1 MPFRPGNLAARKG
14 LLRMKLCMMS
24 CCMSGTPQEVA
35 DAAVRCGM
43 TGIDW
48 VHTADLPTKDLRKIS
63 ADAGLEVVSFTTLD
77 ERVTHLRADRHAAC
91 REILD
96 LAFASGAGEVMLPPF
111 AADGAA
117 GKEEALA
124 RWIEFYAQAAG
135 LAAEAGIT
143 ITFETSPAL
152 ACPVFLPEDALR
164 VLDAVPGIRMV
175 FDQGNMAIAADPIAA
190 FDRLKDRVIRF
201 HLKDF
206 VLSPEPREGYT
217 SRHGKHYRFELIG
230 RGSLDI
236 AGFWRHVPG
245 PWRDLYATPETNDPT
260 GAIPAPEAIRR
271 VSRDLVQW

>member
-1 MPFRPGNLAARKG
+1 
-14 LLRMKLCMMS
+14 
-24 CCMSGTPQEVA
+24 MSGTPQEVA
-35 DAAVRCGM
+35 DTAVRCGM

-48 VHTADLPTKDLRKIS
+48 VHTCNLPTKDLRKIS
-63 ADAGLEVVSFTTLD
+63 ADAGLEVVSFTPLD
-77 ERVTHLRADRHAAC
+77 ERVTHLRADRLDAC

-152 ACPVFLPEDALR
+152 ACPVFLPEDAQR

-201 HLKDF
+201 HLKDYAF
-206 VLSPEPREGYT
+206 SPEPREGYT

-236 AGFWRHVPG
+236 AGFWRHVPV
-245 PWRDLYATPETNDPT
+245 PWCDLYATPETNDPT
-260 GAIPAPEAIRR
+260 GAIPDHEAIRR
-271 VSRDLVQW
+271 VSRELVQW